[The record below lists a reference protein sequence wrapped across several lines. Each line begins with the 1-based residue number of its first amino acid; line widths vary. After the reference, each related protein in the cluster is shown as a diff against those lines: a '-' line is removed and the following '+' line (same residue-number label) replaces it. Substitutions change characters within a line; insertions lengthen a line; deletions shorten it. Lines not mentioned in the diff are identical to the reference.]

1 MAVRIWKPSAST
13 VAMTGHIPLPTG
25 DPAPQKAAHFVVVI
39 EKSKRR
45 LTLKNGNQTLHI
57 CRVGLGR
64 QPVGHKLR
72 EGDGRTPEGA
82 YTVCLIKEQGKY
94 GRSLGLSYPNR
105 RDAELAL
112 HENRID
118 TATHEAILRRL
129 EAGERPPWGTPLGG
143 EIYIHEGGSAT
154 DWTQGCIALDEGDM
168 DILFAHREQIAG
180 VEILP

>member
-45 LTLKNGNQTLHI
+45 LTLKNGNQILLT

-64 QPVGHKLR
+64 QPVGHKHQ

-105 RDAELAL
+105 RDAETAL
-112 HENRID
+112 SENRID
-118 TATHEAILRRL
+118 AATCQAICQRL